1 MALPAKGSE
10 SYNYQVAHGDDDIR
24 AQSIAGCII
33 LGVTATISVALRLI
47 SQRIYKISFD
57 ILDYLIVLAWMFAIS
72 LARESIV
79 NYLAF
84 LSVDKICDIY

>member
-10 SYNYQVAHGDDDIR
+10 SYNYQVAHWGDDIR

-47 SQRIYKISFD
+47 SQRIYKKSFD
-57 ILDYLIVLAWMFAIS
+57 ISDYLIVLAWIFAVS
-72 LARESIV
+72 LVGESIV
-79 NYLAF
+79 
-84 LSVDKICDIY
+84 C